1 MNIPLNI
8 DLQQILLHLFN
19 FAILAFGLFFLLYK
33 PVKDFMAKREAH
45 YTAMNAE
52 AEDHLAKA
60 KESEELYRHQLEQ
73 ADDEIAAKR
82 REALAE
88 ADKLSSRRVREA
100 EDQARKLM
108 ADARENAQR
117 EREAIIESAREE
129 VSEMAVAAVKKLMNK
144 SVSDTYDEFL
154 SSAERSAANEQL

>member
-45 YTAMNAE
+45 YAAMDAE
-52 AEDHLAKA
+52 AEEHLAKA
-60 KESEELYRHQLEQ
+60 KESDELYRRQLAE
-73 ADDEIAAKR
+73 AEDEIAVMR

-88 ADKLSSRRVREA
+88 ADRLSSHRIREA
-100 EDQARKLM
+100 ELKAGKLI
-108 ADARENAQR
+108 DEARENALR
-117 EREAIIESAREE
+117 ERENIIDSAREE
-129 VSEMAVAAVKKLMNK
+129 VSGMAFAAVKKLMNE
-144 SVSDTYDEFL
+144 SVSESYDEFL
-154 SSAERSAANEQL
+154 EAAERSGER

>member
-45 YTAMNAE
+45 YAAMDAE
-52 AEDHLAKA
+52 AEEYLAKA
-60 KESEELYRHQLEQ
+60 KESDELYRRQLAE
-73 ADDEIAAKR
+73 AEDEIAVMR

-88 ADKLSSRRVREA
+88 ADRLSSHRIREA
-100 EDQARKLM
+100 ELKAGKLM
-108 ADARENAQR
+108 DEARENALR
-117 EREAIIESAREE
+117 ERENIIDSAREE
-129 VSEMAVAAVKKLMNK
+129 VSGMAFAAVKKLMNE
-144 SVSDTYDEFL
+144 SVSESYDEFL
-154 SSAERSAANEQL
+154 EAAERSGER